1 MSFSPEQLQ
10 RHCEI
15 ILSSRRIRNKIVVLC
30 EGKGGVWDLEGRPSP
45 QSYRRMAQMPDANFY
60 NACVP
65 KWWRNYRP
73 EFFNCGDRTDV
84 LNTYFTLLK
93 LHAKDSA
100 NSYLSPEKLFAIVDL
115 DLQLKTIDNYPFSDT
130 EAIFQDLY
138 EQAKVNPKNA
148 INHRIWVTGF
158 IYKESYFLFPEL
170 QPVFDNFSATPIY
183 KDNPALLQ
191 TIYIDMADGI
201 SNDAGLR
208 DNLQRVSQRL
218 RYCSGLDYQGVNELR
233 DSWINELKNAPD
245 EQRKQELTFALLT
258 IKQVKEYWNQMH
270 PPDDW
275 NRSSEENRDQ
285 MYRDQLSLE
294 IGRFYAEKSSDV
306 QYHIPFF
313 LKTLYEKDCQ
323 QRS

>member
-15 ILSSRRIRNKIVVLC
+15 ILSYRRIRNKIVVLC
-30 EGKGGVWDLEGRPSP
+30 EGKGGIWELQGKPSP

-84 LNTYFTLLK
+84 LDTYFTLLQ
-93 LHAKDSA
+93 LHDKDRD

-115 DLQLKTIDNYPFSDT
+115 DLQLKTIDNYPFPDT

-138 EQAKVNPKNA
+138 EQAKVNPQNA

-201 SNDAGLR
+201 SNDANLR
-208 DNLQRVSQRL
+208 DNLQRASKRL
-218 RYCSGLDYQGVNELR
+218 RYCSGLDCQGVNELR
-233 DSWINELKNAPD
+233 DSWRNQFKNAPD
-245 EQRKQELTFALLT
+245 EQRKQELIFALLT
-258 IKQVKEYWNQMH
+258 IKKAKEYWNQFN
-270 PPDDW
+270 PPTDW
-275 NRSSEENRDQ
+275 SRPIEV
-285 MYRDQLSLE
+285 YRDQLSLE

-306 QYHIPFF
+306 HYHLPFF
-313 LKTLYEKDCQ
+313 WKTLYEKDCQ
-323 QRS
+323 QRG

>member
-10 RHCEI
+10 HHCKI
-15 ILSSRRIRNKIVVLC
+15 ILGSRRIKNKIVVLC
-30 EGKGGVWDLEGRPSP
+30 EGGIWDFEGRLSP
-45 QSYRRMAQMPDANFY
+45 QSYGKMPQMPDANFY

-84 LNTYFTLLK
+84 LNTYFTLLQ
-93 LHAKDSA
+93 LHQEDSA

-115 DLQLKTIDNYPFSDT
+115 DLQVKTIDNYSFPDT

-138 EQAKVNPKNA
+138 ERAKVNPKNA

-170 QPVFDNFSATPIY
+170 QPVFDNFSATPMY

-191 TIYIDMADGI
+191 TIYLDMADGI
-201 SNDAGLR
+201 SSDANLR
-208 DNLQRVSQRL
+208 DNLQRASQRIC
-218 RYCSGLDYQGVNELR
+218 YCSGLDCRGVNELR
-233 DSWINELKNAPD
+233 DSWINQFKNAPD
-245 EQRKQELTFALLT
+245 DQRKQELIFALLT
-258 IKQVKEYWNQMH
+258 IKQVKKYWNQFN
-270 PPDDW
+270 PPTDW
-275 NRSSEENRDQ
+275 SSSIQ
-285 MYRDQLSLE
+285 TYREQLSLE

-306 QYHIPFF
+306 QYHLPFF

-323 QRS
+323 QRG